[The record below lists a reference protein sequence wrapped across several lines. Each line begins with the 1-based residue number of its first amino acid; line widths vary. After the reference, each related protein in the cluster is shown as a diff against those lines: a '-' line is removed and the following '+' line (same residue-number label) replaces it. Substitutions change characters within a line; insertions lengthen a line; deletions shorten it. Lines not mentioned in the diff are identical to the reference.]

1 MDGCCFFRCFQR
13 AIEITSA
20 IRIIPGGTRC
30 LFHLEEI
37 AIQIEVREVYILLS
51 KWSRFSSSVDK
62 MRCLFVVIKFGFL
75 LLRDWKIRMIISWI
89 SNKRLSGDISIFLPT
104 TLFVWTWKES
114 FCFFLS
120 GWLTWVNKK
129 RLPWGYILLFPGLA
143 SSTFVLLTYFI
154 SSYATTLMFPF
165 NYVRMSR
172 PWDRQ
177 CKLSVLV
184 AAVEKSTT

>member
-1 MDGCCFFRCFQR
+1 MDAVFFRCFER

-129 RLPWGYILLFPGLA
+129 K
-143 SSTFVLLTYFI
+143 
-154 SSYATTLMFPF
+154 TTLRLYIAVSWACIKYICIVNLFHFLLCSNP
-165 NYVRMSR
+165 YVSF
-172 PWDRQ
+172 
-177 CKLSVLV
+177 
-184 AAVEKSTT
+184 